1 MRGNWEE
8 SVVKLVGARVAAG
21 LHVGSSS
28 ESGLDSVKSVHEESS
43 QSDLRSS
50 QGPPSSRLRRKFR
63 SRERKGPR
71 TRSWSS

>member
-28 ESGLDSVKSVHEESS
+28 ESGLDSIKSVYEESS
-43 QSDLRSS
+43 QSGLRKS
-50 QGPPSSRLRRKFR
+50 QGPPCSRLRRKFR

-71 TRSWSS
+71 TRSCPS